1 MTGLTGGGFFGWL
14 GRLVVRWPWAV
25 IAVWV
30 LLAAAVSTAVPPLA
44 EMSQRNPVAL
54 LPADAPSNVA
64 TAQMNAAFK
73 DSGAENILVVLLTD
87 SKGLSSDD
95 EAVYRRL
102 VDRLRQDTTNV
113 VMLQDFV
120 SAPPLRDA
128 LASKDGQAWI
138 LPVGL
143 SGELGTPKAYSAYSH
158 VVGLV
163 DDTLKGSSLSARMTG
178 PAATVADLTDA
189 GARDRMPIEAAIAV
203 LLLVILAIVYR
214 NPATMMLPLLAIGA
228 ALVTAQGLISAVSLT
243 TGLPISNQA
252 IVLLSAMIAGAGTDY
267 AVFLI
272 SRYHDYLRPR
282 PTQAGAD
289 SDAALQLALASIG
302 KVIAASAAT
311 VGVTFLGMGFAKLG
325 LFSTTGLSLA
335 MGIATAFLGAVT
347 LLPAVMVLAGRR
359 GWIKPRPELAA
370 PFWRRMGIRVV
381 RRPRAYLAASLAL
394 LLALAACAS
403 LVRYNYDDRK
413 VLPAAME
420 SSIGYK
426 MLDQH
431 FDANRTIPQYLVIQ
445 SSQDLRTPRSLAE
458 LDQLAQRVSQVPGIG
473 SVRGVTRPTG
483 ETIPQA
489 KATYQAGKVGE
500 ELAGASGL
508 IAQRSSDLNRLS
520 SGARQLANGL
530 GDVQGQVNQAV
541 GNVSSIIDSLAYVQ
555 GLAGGE
561 ATFEEIDRAAR
572 LVDGLR
578 MLGDILQVKFAG
590 YSYKLDWIDPVV
602 VALDTSPYCTFNPV
616 CATARDQFHKLQD
629 ARDAG
634 LLDGVLKLGQELS
647 SAQPVKSVA
656 STVRNLSAALQTVVN
671 SLRAL
676 GVYDAS
682 TARSRLYSVQG
693 GAGKLASASSQIA
706 DGVELLVKQTKM
718 VGSGLDSASS
728 FLEAMGQNAS
738 SPAMSGFN
746 IPPEVLH
753 SDEFRRAAKVFV
765 SPDGHAVRYLVQ
777 TNLNPFS
784 TQAMDQVNA
793 ILAAARGALP
803 GTSLSD
809 ATVSMSGYPV
819 TLRDTR
825 DYYNRDLHLII
836 VVTIVVVFLVLTIL
850 LRAAVA
856 PLYLIGSVILSYLS
870 AVGLGVLV
878 FQFLLHQELHWSV
891 PGLTFVVLVAVGA
904 DYNMLLASRLREESA
919 NGLRRL
925 GVIRTVQSTGGVITA
940 AGFIFAASMFGLLFA
955 SITTI
960 VQAGAIIGLG
970 ILLDTLVVRTIT
982 VPAVATLLG
991 NLSWWPAKLRPA
1003 QPEPA
1008 EPPKPTV
1015 FEQV

>member
-1 MTGLTGGGFFGWL
+1 MSEQGGSRFFSWL

-25 IAVWV
+25 IAFWV
-30 LLAAAVSTAVPPLA
+30 LLVAALSTSVPPLDQMA
-44 EMSQRNPVAL
+44 QRNPVAL

-64 TAQMNAAFK
+64 TRQMNAAFK

-87 SKGLSSDD
+87 NKGLSGDD

-102 VDRLRQDTTNV
+102 VDRLQQDTTNV
-113 VMLQDFV
+113 VMLQDFI
-120 SAPPLRDA
+120 SAPPLREA
-128 LASKDGQAWI
+128 LVSKDGQAWI

-158 VVGLV
+158 VVALV
-163 DDTLKGSSLSARMTG
+163 DDAVKGTSLSARMTG
-178 PAATVADLTDA
+178 PAATVADLTEA

-203 LLLVILAIVYR
+203 LLLVILAIIYR
-214 NPATMMLPLLAIGA
+214 NPVTMMLPLLAIGA
-228 ALVTAQGLISAVSLT
+228 SLVTAQGLISAVSLK

-272 SRYHDYLRPR
+272 SRYHDYVRRAPSQ
-282 PTQAGAD
+282 TGED
-289 SDAALQLALASIG
+289 SDQAVERALPSIG

-335 MGIATAFLGAVT
+335 MGIATAFVGAVT

-370 PFWRRMGIRVV
+370 PFWHRMGIRVV

-420 SSIGYK
+420 SSIGYA
-426 MLDQH
+426 MLDKH
-431 FDANRTIPQYLVIQ
+431 FEGNHTIPQYLVIQ
-445 SSQDLRTPRSLAE
+445 SPHDLRNPRALAE
-458 LDQLAQRVSQVPGIG
+458 LDQLAQRVSQIPGIHA
-473 SVRGVTRPTG
+473 VRGVTRPTG

-520 SGARQLANGL
+520 SGARELASSL

-541 GNVSSIIDSLAYVQ
+541 GNVSNIIDALAYIQ

-561 ATFEEIDRAAR
+561 KTFEEIDKAAR

-578 MLGDILQVKFAG
+578 MLGEILQVKFAG
-590 YSYKLDWIDPVV
+590 YTYKLDWIDPVV
-602 VALDTSPYCTFNPV
+602 VALDTSPYCDFNPL
-616 CATARDQFHKLQD
+616 CAAARIQFHKLQT
-629 ARDAG
+629 ARDSG
-634 LLDGVLKLGQELS
+634 LLDGILTLGQELS
-647 SAQPVKSVA
+647 ATQSVKSI
-656 STVRNLSAALQTVVN
+656 SSSVRDLSAALQTVVN

-676 GVYDAS
+676 GVYDAG
-682 TARSRLYSVQG
+682 TARRQLYTVQN
-693 GAGKLASASSQIA
+693 GADRLASASSQIA
-706 DGVELLVKQTKM
+706 DGVELLVGQTKL

-728 FLEAMGQNAS
+728 FLEAMGQDAA

-746 IPPEVLH
+746 IPPDVLS
-753 SDEFRRAAKVFV
+753 SDEFRKAAKVFV
-765 SPDGHAVRYLVQ
+765 SPDGHTVRYLIQ
-777 TNLNPFS
+777 TDLNPFS

-793 ILAAARGALP
+793 ILAAAKGALP

-809 ATVSMSGYPV
+809 ATVSVSGYPV

-836 VVTIVVVFLVLTIL
+836 GLTIAVVLVVLIVL

-856 PLYLIGSVILSYLS
+856 PLYLVGSVILSYLS
-870 AVGLGVLV
+870 AVGLGVFV
-878 FQFLLHQELHWSV
+878 FQFLRHQELHWSV

-919 NGLRRL
+919 NGLGRL

-940 AGFIFAASMFGLLFA
+940 AGFIFAASMFGLLFS
-955 SITTI
+955 SISTI
-960 VQAGAIIGLG
+960 VQAGAIIGMG

-991 NLSWWPAKLRPA
+991 NLSWWPATLRPTR
-1003 QPEPA
+1003 PEVV

>member
-1 MTGLTGGGFFGWL
+1 MSEHTGGRFFAWL
-14 GRLVVRWPWAV
+14 GRIVVRWPWAV
-25 IAVWV
+25 IALWV
-30 LLAAAVSTAVPPLA
+30 LLAAAVSTQVPPLA

-54 LPADAPSNVA
+54 LPADAPSNEA
-64 TAQMNAAFK
+64 TRQMNAAFK

-87 SKGLSSDD
+87 PKGLSGQD
-95 EAVYRRL
+95 ETVYRNL
-102 VDRLRQDTTNV
+102 VNRLRQDTTNV

-120 SAPPLRDA
+120 SAPPLREA

-143 SGELGTPKAYSAYSH
+143 SGELGTPKAYNSYTH
-158 VVGLV
+158 VVGVV
-163 DDTLKGSSLSARMTG
+163 DDTVKGTSLQARMTG

-189 GARDRMPIEAAIAV
+189 GARDRTPIELAITV
-203 LLLVILAIVYR
+203 LLLVILVIVYR
-214 NPATMMLPLLAIGA
+214 NPVTMMLPLLTIGA
-228 ALVTAQGLISAVSLT
+228 SLVTAQGLISLVSLK

-252 IVLLSAMIAGAGTDY
+252 IVLLTAMIAGAGTDY

-272 SRYHDYLRPR
+272 SRYHDYLRR
-282 PTQAGAD
+282 LPTQTGDD
-289 SDAALQLALASIG
+289 SDQALQQALSSIG

-335 MGIATAFLGAVT
+335 MGIATAFVGAVT

-359 GWIKPRPELAA
+359 GWIKPRKDVTAR
-370 PFWRRMGIRVV
+370 FWRHMGIRVV
-381 RRPRAYLAASLAL
+381 RRPRTYLAASLAL

-403 LVRYNYDDRK
+403 LVKYNYDDRK

-420 SSIGYK
+420 SSMGYAQ
-426 MLDQH
+426 LDKH
-431 FDANRTIPQYLVIQ
+431 FEGNHTIPQYLVIQ
-445 SSQDLRTPRSLAE
+445 SSNDLRNPRALAE
-458 LDQLAQRVSQVPGIG
+458 LDQLAQRVSQVPGIH
-473 SVRGVTRPTG
+473 SVRGVTRPSG

-500 ELAGASGL
+500 ELANASGM

-520 SGARQLANGL
+520 SGARQLATSL
-530 GDVQGQVNQAV
+530 GDVEGQVNEAV
-541 GNVSSIIDSLAYVQ
+541 GNVTNIIDALAYIQ

-561 ATFEEIDRAAR
+561 QTFEELDKYAR

-578 MLGDILQVKFAG
+578 QLGEILQVKFAG
-590 YSYKLDWIDPVV
+590 YTYKLDWIDPVV
-602 VALDTSPYCTFNPV
+602 IALDTSEYCSFNPL
-616 CATARDQFHKLQD
+616 CATARVQFHRLQD

-634 LLDGVLKLGQELS
+634 VLDGIFKLG
-647 SAQPVKSVA
+647 AQLKATRAEQSIGDSV
-656 STVRNLSAALQTVVN
+656 RDLSAALQTVVN

-676 GVYDAS
+676 GVYDAT
-682 TARSRLYSVQG
+682 TARQQLYSVQS
-693 GAGKLASASSQIA
+693 GADKLASASGQIA
-706 DGVELLVKQTKM
+706 DGVEQLVGQTKL
-718 VGSGLDSASS
+718 VGSGLDTASA
-728 FLEAMGQNAS
+728 FLQAMGQDAD

-746 IPPEVLH
+746 IPPDVLS
-753 SDEFRRAAKVFV
+753 SDEFRKAAKLFV
-765 SPDGHAVRYLVQ
+765 SPDGHAVRYLIQ
-777 TNLNPFS
+777 TDLNPFS
-784 TQAMDQVNA
+784 TEAMDQVNA

-803 GTSLSD
+803 GTSLSA
-809 ATVSMSGYPV
+809 ATVSLSGYPV

-836 VVTIVVVFLVLTIL
+836 VVTIAVVLLVLTIL
-850 LRAAVA
+850 LRAAIA
-856 PLYLIGSVILSYLS
+856 PLYLVGSVILSYLS

-878 FQFLLHQELHWSV
+878 FQVLLHQELHWSV

-904 DYNMLLASRLREESA
+904 DYNMLLASRLRDEAS
-919 NGLRRL
+919 NGFLRL
-925 GVIRTVQSTGGVITA
+925 GVIRTVRSTGGVITA
-940 AGFIFAASMFGLLFA
+940 AGFIFAASMFGLLFS
-955 SITTI
+955 SISTI
-960 VQAGAIIGLG
+960 VQAGGIIGMG

-982 VPAVATLLG
+982 VPAIATILG
-991 NLSWWPAKLRPA
+991 TGSWWPAKLRPTR
-1003 QPEPA
+1003 PEVA

>member
-1 MTGLTGGGFFGWL
+1 
-14 GRLVVRWPWAV
+14 
-25 IAVWV
+25 
-30 LLAAAVSTAVPPLA
+30 
-44 EMSQRNPVAL
+44 
-54 LPADAPSNVA
+54 
-64 TAQMNAAFK
+64 MNAAFK

-87 SKGLSSDD
+87 PKGLSSGD

-120 SAPPLRDA
+120 SAPPLREA

-143 SGELGTPKAYSAYSH
+143 SGELGTPKAYSAYTH
-158 VVGLV
+158 VVEV
-163 DDTLKGSSLSARMTG
+163 VNDTVKGSPLQARMTG

-189 GARDRMPIEAAIAV
+189 GARDRTPIELAITV
-203 LLLVILAIVYR
+203 LLLVILVIVYR
-214 NPATMMLPLLAIGA
+214 NPVTMMLPLLTIGA
-228 ALVTAQGLISAVSLT
+228 SLVTAQGLISLVSLK

-252 IVLLSAMIAGAGTDY
+252 IVLLTAMIAGAGTDY

-272 SRYHDYLRPR
+272 SRYHDYVRR
-282 PTQAGAD
+282 GDD
-289 SDAALQLALASIG
+289 SDQALQRALASIG

-335 MGIATAFLGAVT
+335 MGIATAFVGAVT

-359 GWIKPRPELAA
+359 GWIKPRKDIAA
-370 PFWRRMGIRVV
+370 RFWRRTGIRVV
-381 RRPRAYLAASLAL
+381 RHPRAYLAASLAV

-403 LVRYNYDDRK
+403 LVKYNYDDRK

-420 SSIGYK
+420 SSIGYAQ
-426 MLDQH
+426 LDKH
-431 FDANRTIPQYLVIQ
+431 FEGNHTIPQYLVIQ
-445 SSQDLRTPRSLAE
+445 SPKDLRNPRALAD
-458 LDQLAQRVSQVPGIG
+458 LDQLAQRVSQVPGIH
-473 SVRGVTRPTG
+473 SVRGVTRPSG

-500 ELAGASGL
+500 ELANASGM

-520 SGARQLANGL
+520 SGARQLATSL
-530 GDVQGQVNQAV
+530 GDVEGQVNEAV
-541 GNVSSIIDSLAYVQ
+541 GNVTDIIDALAYIQ

-561 ATFEEIDRAAR
+561 RTFEDLDKAAR

-578 MLGDILQVKFAG
+578 QLGEILQVKFAG
-590 YSYKLDWIDPVV
+590 YTYKLDWIDPVV
-602 VALDTSPYCTFNPV
+602 IALDTSEYCSFNPL
-616 CATARDQFHKLQD
+616 CATARVQFHRLQD

-634 LLDGVLKLGQELS
+634 VLDGIFKLGNQLS
-647 SAQPVKSVA
+647 ATRQSQSVGD
-656 STVRNLSAALQTVVN
+656 TVRDLSASLQTVVN

-682 TARSRLYSVQG
+682 TARQQLYSVQS
-693 GAGKLASASSQIA
+693 GADQLASASGQIA
-706 DGVELLVKQTKM
+706 DGVEQLVGQTKL
-718 VGSGLDSASS
+718 VGSGLDTASA
-728 FLEAMGQNAS
+728 FLQAMGADAD

-746 IPPEVLH
+746 IPPDVLS
-753 SDEFRRAAKVFV
+753 SDEFRKAAKLFV
-765 SPDGHAVRYLVQ
+765 SPDGHAVRYLIQ
-777 TNLNPFS
+777 TDLNPFS

-793 ILAAARGALP
+793 ILAAAKGALP

-809 ATVSMSGYPV
+809 ATVSLSGYPV

-836 VVTIVVVFLVLTIL
+836 VVTIAVVLLVLTLL
-850 LRAAVA
+850 LRAAIA
-856 PLYLIGSVILSYLS
+856 PLYLVGSVILSYLS

-878 FQFLLHQELHWSV
+878 FQVLLHQELHWSV

-904 DYNMLLASRLREESA
+904 DYNMLLASRLRDEAS
-919 NGLRRL
+919 NGMHRL

-940 AGFIFAASMFGLLFA
+940 AGFIFAASMFGLLFS
-955 SITTI
+955 SISTI
-960 VQAGAIIGLG
+960 VQAGGIIGMG
-970 ILLDTLVVRTIT
+970 ILLDTLLVRTIT
-982 VPAVATLLG
+982 VPAIATILG
-991 NLSWWPAKLRPA
+991 NGSWWPATLRPTR
-1003 QPEPA
+1003 PEVL